1 MFLHG
6 HILPLAVEQEELVS
20 TCEGNANGSHCSFPF
35 IYNGVKYVD
44 CTVVN
49 SFDNWRPWCVTNQ
62 SRSDEYNKWGYCDC
76 EENNTV
82 SLKATCELYSGSPV
96 CETYLNGTVVFT
108 DNQYSQR
115 DLAILMDHFNKSFYD
130 SQQNSRCVGPSLQ
143 ALCHLLFPE
152 CQKSRSLHSNAPL
165 PLCHNSCTALS
176 NGSCGPE
183 FIQMMQRVTSYFQS
197 YSLNPVHFFS
207 GQSLCSRLPHK
218 DKFIDNCADIDIDV
232 SSPNKANPGSAS
244 GSDKVV
250 IISVSVPVGC
260 IGLITLCIVV
270 LIWKRRKTEKIT
282 FLQQSEILVDMTE
295 TGQVKM
301 EIEWD
306 ADIAYAILETLVN
319 GKRINL
325 AEQIG
330 EGRT

>member
-6 HILPLAVEQEELVS
+6 HILPLAVEQEHVS
-20 TCEGNANGSHCSFPF
+20 TCEGNANSSHCSFPF
-35 IYNGVKYVD
+35 IYNGVEYLD

-49 SFDNWRPWCVTNQ
+49 SFDSWRPWCVTKQ
-62 SRSDEYNKWGYCDC
+62 GRSDEYNKWGYCDC

-82 SLKATCELYSGSPV
+82 SLKATCDSYSGSPV
-96 CETYLNGTVVFT
+96 CETFLNGTVVFI
-108 DNQYSQR
+108 DNRYNQR
-115 DLAILMDHFNKSFYD
+115 DLGFLMNHFNKSFYD

-152 CQKSRSLHSNAPL
+152 CHKNVSLHGNAPL
-165 PLCHNSCTALS
+165 PLCYNSCTALS

-183 FIQMMQRVTSYFQS
+183 FIQMMQTVTSYFQS
-197 YSLNPVHFFS
+197 YSLNPVHFYS

-218 DKFIDNCADIDIDV
+218 DKFIENCADIDIDV
-232 SSPNKANPGSAS
+232 PFSNKASPGSAS
-244 GSDKVV
+244 SSDKVV

-260 IGLITLCIVV
+260 IVLITLCIVV
-270 LIWKRRKTEKIT
+270 LIWRRRKREKT
-282 FLQQSEILVDMTE
+282 TSLEQSKMYVDMAG
-295 TGQVKM
+295 TGQVKT

-319 GKRINL
+319 GKRIKVS
-325 AEQIG
+325 EQIG
-330 EGRT
+330 EGCT